1 MPMVHEFGI
10 MLTDPKTGEQYI
22 DYEPQ
27 KYNCVTVHDE
37 IVERFGDAVL
47 RDLPCYWCTV
57 DRPETGL
64 AYCGITL
71 IPPVSLP
78 ILYKASPACADLQK
92 LIAQAMDENRFV
104 IHFGL

>member
-10 MLTDPKTGEQYI
+10 MREAPLPGVRYDA
-22 DYEPQ
+22 YEPQ
-27 KYNCVTVHDE
+27 KYECIAVPDE
-37 IVERFGDAVL
+37 IVEQFAPKLSDM
-47 RDLPCYWCTV
+47 PCYWHTL

-71 IPPVSLP
+71 IPPGSLP
-78 ILYKASPACADLQK
+78 YLAEIAEQSESLRE
-92 LIAQAMDENRFV
+92 LIAEAAAENRFV